1 MCRCIGPQ
9 CDDDIHAGGS
19 TTSNHDSTGAPFSFC
34 QSKSPHNHFVLPAN
48 NAHLPV
54 SVLQV
59 DVFSA
64 SILTEKD
71 PLTNAT
77 AVVIP
82 PTLSHT
88 SNQQQDAYYM
98 HSINISGLFVIC
110 AASFTFY
117 VVLTMHIMDRNRAE
131 SINEQEFVRQNVNLM
146 ADPSFRTWNQAF
158 VASILCF
165 HGVVVWTVCSPIS
178 LDVLICSFV
187 LIYAS
192 LGSMVQPWDSCC
204 SEEDANAGISQSMT
218 SQNIMMHACIYACC
232 ILLAVTR
239 IVTDE
244 FMAKS
249 QAMLILAC
257 LDAFML
263 FGHLWDRV
271 PTLQAITQFLFF
283 YLKISQFLFFYLKI
297 SMDLQ

>member
-9 CDDDIHAGGS
+9 RDDDIHAGGS
-19 TTSNHDSTGAPFSFC
+19 TTSNHDSTGTPLSFC
-34 QSKSPHNHFVLPAN
+34 QGRSPHNHFVLPAN

-271 PTLQAITQFLFF
+271 PTLQAI
-283 YLKISQFLFFYLKI
+283 SQFLFFYLKI
-297 SMDLQ
+297 SMELQ

>member
-1 MCRCIGPQ
+1 
-9 CDDDIHAGGS
+9 
-19 TTSNHDSTGAPFSFC
+19 
-34 QSKSPHNHFVLPAN
+34 
-48 NAHLPV
+48 
-54 SVLQV
+54 
-59 DVFSA
+59 
-64 SILTEKD
+64 
-71 PLTNAT
+71 
-77 AVVIP
+77 
-82 PTLSHT
+82 
-88 SNQQQDAYYM
+88 
-98 HSINISGLFVIC
+98 VIC